1 MRARHSAI
9 LTLLSTIGILVG
21 CMPPPSATCEPGE
34 RCGPPSSSRPRLS
47 PELAQAQLAD
57 MLERYTA
64 AASDGL
70 DARECGELIEG
81 FAALYERDDSILV
94 ARFNVAAIHE
104 TCGQAQQAEAIYA
117 ELAEREFPA
126 ALNNLGVIAWD
137 RGEHKRAFELFER
150 AVAADATHAVAAR
163 NNLAMALRERY
174 AGTHAVAEFEQA
186 EQHLQSIL
194 AVDSSNKVA
203 YENLA
208 RLYYDRGR
216 SQDGS
221 YLLLAELVITQA
233 QRILEARGQ
242 QSGDLHNLRGLLL
255 IEQDDQVRALR
266 AFRQAVEVEPE
277 HIDAHRNIAMIALRF
292 RDYESAERS
301 LETALAVESVK
312 TDIEVWLA
320 LGVAK
325 RGLRKYD
332 DAEQAYRRALAL
344 DTGDPRPWYNLGILA
359 QEHRSGLANDEGEV
373 TATYEQA
380 LENYRTFVEQAGA
393 SPRWREAVV
402 EAKDRI
408 AVVEDSIDAIKKN
421 QGYQAEY
428 ELLLALEAEQ
438 RAAEIE
444 RRRKLESE
452 SVSVGELVGQ

>member
-1 MRARHSAI
+1 
-9 LTLLSTIGILVG
+9 
-21 CMPPPSATCEPGE
+21 MPKTTSPTCEPGE
-34 RCGPPSSSRPRLS
+34 RCGPPPAGPRLN
-47 PELAQAQLAD
+47 PEEAQAQLAD
-57 MLERYTA
+57 MLERHA
-64 AASDGL
+64 AASIDGL
-70 DARECGELIEG
+70 DARECEELIEG
-81 FAALYERDDSILV
+81 FQALYQRDDSILV

-104 TCGQAQQAEAIYA
+104 VCGQANQAEAIYA

-126 ALNNLGVIAWD
+126 ALNNLGVSAWD
-137 RGEHKRAFELFER
+137 RGEHARAFGLFER
-150 AVAADATHAVAAR
+150 AVKADATRSIAAR

-174 AGTHAVAEFEQA
+174 ASSHAVADFEQA
-186 EQHLQSIL
+186 ERHLQSIL

-203 YENLA
+203 YENLT

-216 SQDGS
+216 TQDSS
-221 YLLLAELVITQA
+221 YLLLANLVITQA
-233 QRILEARGQ
+233 QRILADRGQ
-242 QSGDLHNLRGLLL
+242 HSGDLHNLRGLLL
-255 IEQDDQVRALR
+255 MEHDDQIQALR
-266 AFRQAVEVEPE
+266 EFRRAVEVEPD

-292 RDYESAERS
+292 RDYGSAEQS
-301 LETALAVESVK
+301 LETALASESVA
-312 TDIEVWLA
+312 TDIEAWIA

-428 ELLLALEAEQ
+428 ERLLALEAEQ

>member
-1 MRARHSAI
+1 
-9 LTLLSTIGILVG
+9 
-21 CMPPPSATCEPGE
+21 
-34 RCGPPSSSRPRLS
+34 
-47 PELAQAQLAD
+47 
-57 MLERYTA
+57 MLERYGA
-64 AASDGL
+64 AAIDGL
-70 DARECGELIEG
+70 DPAECNDLIEG
-81 FAALYERDDSILV
+81 FAALYERDDSIFV

-104 TCGQAQQAEAIYA
+104 TCGQAKQAEAIYA

-137 RGEHKRAFELFER
+137 RGEHARAFGLFER
-150 AVAADATHAVAAR
+150 AVKADATHAVAAR

-174 AGTHAVAEFEQA
+174 AGSHVDADFEQA

-208 RLYYDRGR
+208 RLYYDRGHA
-216 SQDGS
+216 QDSS
-221 YLLLAELVITQA
+221 YLLLADLVITQA
-233 QRILEARGQ
+233 QRILAARGQ

-255 IEQDDQVRALR
+255 MEQDDQIQALR
-266 AFRQAVEVEPE
+266 AFRRAVEVEPE

-292 RDYESAERS
+292 RDYASAERS
-301 LETALAVESVK
+301 LESALAFESVT
-312 TDIEVWLA
+312 TDIEAWLA

-325 RGLRKYD
+325 RGLRKYE
-332 DAEQAYRRALAL
+332 DAEQAYRHALAL

-359 QEHRSGLANDEGEV
+359 QEHRSGLATDEQGV
-373 TATYEQA
+373 TAAYEQA

-393 SPRWREAVV
+393 SPRWRKAVV

-408 AVVEDSIDAIKKN
+408 AIVEDSIDAIEKN
-421 QGYQAEY
+421 RQLQLIY
-428 ELLLALEAEQ
+428 EQLQELEAKQ
-438 RAAEIE
+438 RLEEIE

>member
-1 MRARHSAI
+1 MPTRKSIA
-9 LTLLSTIGILVG
+9 LTLVSTIGILAG
-21 CMPPPSATCEPGE
+21 CMPPPLPTCEPGE
-34 RCGPPSSSRPRLS
+34 RCEPLTAGPQLS
-47 PELAQAQLAD
+47 PEQAQAQLAD
-57 MLERYTA
+57 MLERYNIA
-64 AASDGL
+64 RVDGL
-70 DARECGELIEG
+70 DAQECDELIDG
-81 FAALYERDDSILV
+81 FQALYERDGSILI

-104 TCGQAQQAEAIYA
+104 TCGRATQAEAIYA

-137 RGEHKRAFELFER
+137 RGEHERAFGLFER
-150 AVAADATHAVAAR
+150 AVAVDATHAVAGR

-174 AGTHAVAEFEQA
+174 ASSHVVTDFEQA
-186 EQHLQSIL
+186 ERHLQSIL

-216 SQDGS
+216 TQDSS

-255 IEQDDQVRALR
+255 IEQDDQIRALR
-266 AFRQAVEVEPE
+266 AFRQAVEVEPD

-292 RDYESAERS
+292 RDYDSAERS
-301 LETALAVESVK
+301 LETALEFESVAK
-312 TDIEVWLA
+312 DIEAWIA

-332 DAEQAYRRALAL
+332 GAEQAYRHALTL

-359 QEHRSGLANDEGEV
+359 QEHRSGMATDEQEV
-373 TATYEQA
+373 TAAYEQA
-380 LENYRTFVEQAGA
+380 LVNYRTFVEQAGA
-393 SPRWREAVV
+393 SPRWRPAVI

-408 AVVEDSIDAIKKN
+408 AVVEDSIDAIEKN
-421 QGYQAEY
+421 RQLQIDY
-428 ELLLALEAEQ
+428 ERLQKLEAQQ
-438 RAAEIE
+438 RLEEIE
-444 RRRKLESE
+444 RRRRLESE
-452 SVSVGELVGQ
+452 SPSVGELVGQ